1 MEAVMLRIVDVSK
14 KYKKTNVLNK
24 LNLKVKQGQVIGIIG
39 KSGTGKSTLLK
50 CINRIEEVDEGTII
64 FEGENIKNIDLVSLR
79 QKIGLVFQDY
89 TLFEHLNVLENLTI
103 APIVVKNKNQI
114 EIIEDAKKILQDV
127 GLEDKIYNYPN
138 ELSGGQKQ
146 RLAIAR
152 TLLMEP
158 RILLLDEPTSSLD
171 KETKTEVL
179 KLIMRLVEKGM
190 TLIIVSHEEELI
202 SKACDKVFK
211 LIDGN
216 LVEI

>member
-1 MEAVMLRIVDVSK
+1 MLRIVDVSK